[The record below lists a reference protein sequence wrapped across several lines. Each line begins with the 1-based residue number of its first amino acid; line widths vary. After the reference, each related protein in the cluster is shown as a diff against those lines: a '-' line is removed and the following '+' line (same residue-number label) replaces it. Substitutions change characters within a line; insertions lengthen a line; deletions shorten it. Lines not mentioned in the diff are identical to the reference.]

1 MLKDKLASEEIGAEG
16 HDVEMHLKRA
26 SSRYDEEAEVT
37 VSKNYESDKLVSRA
51 RMEPTIQRTES
62 HVWLDPKPKDPP
74 FPVAEITRGASN
86 PKPPY
91 NLCSCSLGVLGGRWT
106 WYGGS

>member
-1 MLKDKLASEEIGAEG
+1 
-16 HDVEMHLKRA
+16 
-26 SSRYDEEAEVT
+26 
-37 VSKNYESDKLVSRA
+37 
-51 RMEPTIQRTES
+51 MEPTIQRTET

-91 NLCSCSLGVLGGRWT
+91 NLCSCNLGVSSGWKMEVVWWFLSFQACILKKEVT
-106 WYGGS
+106 LLEISY